1 MRRKI
6 LKNKQII
13 ICLILVAIF
22 TGLSFLFDQRVVQ
35 QENEV
40 RKISSKLSSSKI
52 ILNENLFLLNSLF
65 NISKEMGVSFRM
77 KIDTL
82 DETASNRSLFDDPL
96 EWGENYNLALISGT
110 EGYEK
115 IKNILNGIYINVL
128 KNNNKNVD
136 LVKTYLGIFKQND
149 VFIKIISR
157 ASSESGKEY
166 NFDLLLENIDKYYF
180 TEEDINK
187 IPFKKSLE
195 HSSLVSNEDQLYNL
209 YSEHRDRIVLFH
221 DLGYEMKELTKLL
234 IKEQFKNYNLYEQS
248 LSQYLLVKNKK
259 NLYILISIL
268 FQILGLTFLMV
279 LFKVIIIQEKK

>member
-77 KIDTL
+77 KIDAL

-136 LVKTYLGIFKQND
+136 LVKTYLGIFKQNE

-157 ASSESGKEY
+157 ASSESGKDY
-166 NFDLLLENIDKYYF
+166 NLDLLLENFDKYYF
-180 TEEDINK
+180 TEEEINK
-187 IPFKKSLE
+187 IPFQKSLE
-195 HSSLVSNEDQLYNL
+195 YSSLDSNEDQLYNL
-209 YSEHRDRIVLFH
+209 YTEHRDRIALFH

-248 LSQYLLVKNKK
+248 LSQYLLVKSKK